1 MLNNFSLPGFCSW
14 SSTHGCGCD
23 PCCDPGSHTAPA
35 QQILSHLCI
44 PSHFVQLLVDVVVVL
59 VVLAELGDQGAVGQR
74 EQLRVLRTGK
84 EIHTT
89 EPAPAP
95 LPPCPAPPP
104 SARRGEQGPAVSKE
118 SGA

>member
-1 MLNNFSLPGFCSW
+1 MDAAVIPAVI
-14 SSTHGCGCD
+14 
-23 PCCDPGSHTAPA
+23 PAPA

-44 PSHFVQLLVDVVVVL
+44 HSHFVQLLVDVIVVL